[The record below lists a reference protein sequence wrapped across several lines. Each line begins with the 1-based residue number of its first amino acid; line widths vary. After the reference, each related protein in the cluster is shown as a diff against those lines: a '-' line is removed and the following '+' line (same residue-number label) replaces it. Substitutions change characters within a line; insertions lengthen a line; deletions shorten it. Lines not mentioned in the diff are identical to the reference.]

1 MTTLRHA
8 RPPLGSES
16 PCNLLAINYS
26 FRPGKNS
33 ACRPW
38 KIQGLA
44 GGFVEGF
51 WPGYQEMK
59 VGLYAR
65 VSTHEQQTLA
75 LQRET
80 MEAYVQQRAWDI
92 VVRVEEIASGG
103 WERWQREALMRA
115 ARRRD
120 IDAIVVWRLDR
131 WGRSL
136 PDLVGTLHEL
146 QALGVGF
153 ISLSEALDFMTPT
166 GRAMAGLL
174 AIFAEF
180 EREILR
186 ERVKA
191 GIAEAR
197 RRGTRHGRPPS
208 VAHRTEDVQH
218 LAAAGLS
225 QSAIARR
232 LAISRTSV
240 RRLLGTALDSP
251 QESME

>member
-1 MTTLRHA
+1 MAWTPLPTDFADKTLA
-8 RPPLGSES
+8 L
-16 PCNLLAINYS
+16 NYS
-26 FRPGKNS
+26 LQPGKNS

-51 WPGYQEMK
+51 WPGYHQMQ

-65 VSTHEQQTLA
+65 VSTHDQQTLA
-75 LQRET
+75 LQREA
-80 MEAYVQQRAWDI
+80 MEAYVQQRAWEI
-92 VVRVEEIASGG
+92 AVLVEEVGSGG
-103 WERWQREALMRA
+103 RERWQREALMRA

-136 PDLVGTLHEL
+136 ADLVGTLHEL
-146 QALGVGF
+146 QALGGGG
-153 ISLSEALDFMTPT
+153 ISLSEALDFATPT

-180 EREILR
+180 ERESLR

-191 GIAEAR
+191 GIAQAR
-197 RRGTRHGRPPS
+197 KRGIPHGRPPT
-208 VAHRTEDVQH
+208 VAHHAAAVQR

-225 QSAIARR
+225 KSAIARQ
-232 LAISRTSV
+232 LGISRTSV
-240 RRLLGTALDSP
+240 RRFLR
-251 QESME
+251 